1 MRMIEIR
8 EFRNADSP
16 EIARIA
22 NEAFEDEIERGMPT
36 FEAEDFS
43 KRAEFKH
50 VHQFVA
56 TLEGVVAGYILLVGP
71 REGAPPQIHLVAV
84 DETKRREG
92 IGGMLVDS
100 AIERFRGMG
109 EAKLKLFTRP
119 WNTPMRR
126 ICENKSFTQEAHLRK
141 DYLGE
146 DLILYSLFVD

>member
-1 MRMIEIR
+1 MIEIR
-8 EFRNADSP
+8 EFRDSDSP
-16 EIARIA
+16 EIARIM
-22 NEAFEDEIERGMPT
+22 NEAFGDEIERGMQK
-36 FEAEDFS
+36 FEAEGFS

-50 VHQFVA
+50 VNQFVA
-56 TLEGVVAGYILLVGP
+56 TSDGVVAGYLLLTGP

-84 DETKRREG
+84 DEGIRGEG

-126 ICENKSFTQEAHLRK
+126 ICEKKDFTEEAYLRK